1 MFTSPIENEEQDDYL
16 SAIHQHE
23 TTKTPPIADVLR
35 ATRVVL
41 DDPEM
46 HTPDVIKEITMT
58 QSEPQENSNS
68 YCCVVTL
75 NDNNEGK
82 EYNCEDNVVLN
93 SMPNGNSVGQENHN
107 TDTMPCTI
115 VNDISNN
122 NNEEMDNTFA
132 KRRKSK
138 FPQPD
143 MWKKN
148 SNKKAWN
155 SGQKYTSSTGED
167 VPACKMKNSGCRCR
181 YKMCIISHGSY
192 KTKTFNEYWGTASRE
207 RQ

>member
-1 MFTSPIENEEQDDYL
+1 MKLQKS
-16 SAIHQHE
+16 
-23 TTKTPPIADVLR
+23 PPIADVLR

-82 EYNCEDNVVLN
+82 ENNWEDYVVLN

-122 NNEEMDNTFA
+122 NNEEMDNTFT

-138 FPQPD
+138 FPQD
-143 MWKKN
+143 MYQICQIYQICGRTLTRKLGTVAK
-148 SNKKAWN
+148 SIR
-155 SGQKYTSSTGED
+155 
-167 VPACKMKNSGCRCR
+167 VPQ
-181 YKMCIISHGSY
+181 
-192 KTKTFNEYWGTASRE
+192 E
-207 RQ
+207 RMYQHAR